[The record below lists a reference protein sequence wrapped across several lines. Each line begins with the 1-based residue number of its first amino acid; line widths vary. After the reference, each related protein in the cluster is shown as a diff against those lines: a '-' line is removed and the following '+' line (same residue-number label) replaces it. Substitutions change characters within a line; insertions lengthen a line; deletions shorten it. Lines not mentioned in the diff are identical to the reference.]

1 MRITESAGSGAPGAP
16 RPATRRRAAAVLPVA
31 AAVAAFVGLTV
42 LAGWTLDVPAL
53 TGHIRGLIL
62 TLPNTA
68 ALFVIGA
75 VALWLSRERGPGT
88 SGASRTAAR
97 VLGAVILVAGA
108 FFLTERLTGLVSP
121 IDSLLFG
128 EALLRYPY
136 RPLGVPATN
145 SCVCFMLFGAALVL
159 LDRER
164 GRGVLLSQLL
174 AAAGLL
180 VTGTALVGHLYG
192 VRPLYAIDRFAGMAI
207 PTAIG
212 LSALL
217 TGVLF
222 ARPERGVARLLSGD
236 DLGAVMLRRLLPAT
250 VLVPLV
256 LGWLWIR
263 ARELD
268 LVTREG
274 GVSIVVVATA
284 IVLLVICVRAALTLR
299 ATDSERQALLAA
311 ETQARAD
318 AQALAS
324 ALEIRTE
331 EAEAASRAK
340 SDFLATMSHELRTP
354 LNAVIGY
361 TQLLA
366 DEVTGPLT
374 VAQQV
379 QLGRIRVSAR
389 HLLSLIEEILTLS
402 RLEAGKESVVI
413 ERVSLDGIVNDAAAI
428 VEPLA
433 AAKGLAFRSS
443 CVEGVT
449 LATDPG
455 KLRQILVNLLSNAVK
470 FTERGEVALTVAL
483 REGRVECEVRDT
495 GIGIERAHL
504 ERIFEPFW
512 QVDRAATRRAGGTG
526 LGLGVSRRLAR
537 LLGGDITVE
546 SEPTRGST
554 FRVTLPLPEAPVAPP
569 AVPSAG
575 HQMQRA

>member
-1 MRITESAGSGAPGAP
+1 MSAP
-16 RPATRRRAAAVLPVA
+16 RRRADAILPAA
-31 AAVAAFVGLTV
+31 AAVAALVGVTV
-42 LAGWTLDVPAL
+42 LAGWSFGIPAL
-53 TGHIRGLIL
+53 TGHFRGLIL

-68 ALFVIGA
+68 ALFLIS
-75 VALWLSRERGPGT
+75 ALSLWMSRE
-88 SGASRTAAR
+88 GATDGGAR
-97 VLGAVILVAGA
+97 VVARALGAFVLVAGA
-108 FFLTERLTGLVSP
+108 FFLTERLTGLASP
-121 IDSLLFG
+121 IDSVLFG
-128 EALLRYPY
+128 DALLEYPY

-145 SCVCFMLFGAALVL
+145 SCVCFVLIGAALVL
-159 LDRER
+159 LDSDVK
-164 GRGVLLSQLL
+164 RGVLLSQLL

-180 VTGTALVGHLYG
+180 ITGTALVGHLYG

-207 PTAIG
+207 PTAVG

-217 TGVLF
+217 AGILF
-222 ARPERGVARLLSGD
+222 ARPSRGIARLLTGD
-236 DLGAVMLRRLLPAT
+236 DLGAVMLRQLLPAS

-263 ARELD
+263 ARELG

-284 IVLLVICVRAALTLR
+284 IALLIICVRAAVTLR
-299 ATDSERQALLAA
+299 AIDSERQALFAA
-311 ETQARAD
+311 ETRARAE

-324 ALEIRTE
+324 ALEVRTE
-331 EAEAASRAK
+331 EAESASRAK

-402 RLEAGKESVVI
+402 RLEAGKESVVL
-413 ERVSLDGIVNDAAAI
+413 ERVCLEGVVNDAAAI

-433 AAKGLAFRSS
+433 VAKGLAFRAS
-443 CVEGVT
+443 CTDRLMLE
-449 LATDPG
+449 TDPG

-470 FTERGEVALTVAL
+470 FTERGEVALVVARRGDEVL
-483 REGRVECEVRDT
+483 CEVRDT
-495 GIGIERAHL
+495 GIGIDRTHL

-512 QVDRAATRRAGGTG
+512 QVERAATRRAGGTG
-526 LGLGVSRRLAR
+526 LGLGVSQRLAR

-546 SEPTRGST
+546 SAPGRGST
-554 FRVTLPLPEAPVAPP
+554 FRVVLPLAERAVDAPADVQ
-569 AVPSAG
+569 
-575 HQMQRA
+575 QMQRA